1 MNSED
6 IKKQIVKTQD
16 RIVSRENEF
25 DEKQR
30 DFVSLNQLIYVAKAA
45 DKDSPKEKKE
55 RDALKEQMSDLTGE
69 IGVLK
74 QRLVEEQNQHAA
86 QTEIERIDLLRKTY
100 KELVSSAPILTKK
113 YITYA
118 DFYKATREECRLHDK
133 QLWETVKA
141 MPVEDGIDKAAIN
154 TALVDID
161 TIDAAVYKEEAE
173 KAMAPLRKIWAAQ
186 EARQKAEIEISRE
199 RAIALEKA
207 ARANR
212 PATKHR
218 L

>member
-16 RIVSRENEF
+16 RIVLKENEF

-74 QRLVEEQNQHAA
+74 QRLVEEQASHAT
-86 QTEIERIDLLRKTY
+86 QVDVERIDKDRKSTR
-100 KELVSSAPILTKK
+100 LNSS
-113 YITYA
+113 
-118 DFYKATREECRLHDK
+118 H
-133 QLWETVKA
+133 
-141 MPVEDGIDKAAIN
+141 
-154 TALVDID
+154 
-161 TIDAAVYKEEAE
+161 
-173 KAMAPLRKIWAAQ
+173 
-186 EARQKAEIEISRE
+186 
-199 RAIALEKA
+199 
-207 ARANR
+207 ANI
-212 PATKHR
+212 
-218 L
+218 